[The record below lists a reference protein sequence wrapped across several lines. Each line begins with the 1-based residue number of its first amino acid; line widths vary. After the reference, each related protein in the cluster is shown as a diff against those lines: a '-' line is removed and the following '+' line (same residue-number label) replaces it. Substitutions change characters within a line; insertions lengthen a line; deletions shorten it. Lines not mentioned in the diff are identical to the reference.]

1 MGAYEIGVWAA
12 LRELEIKIHFVAGT
26 SVGALNAAMV
36 AADDFLG
43 AVLLW
48 QNLTTDMVF
57 DISVESSI

>member
-12 LRELEIKIHFVAGT
+12 LRELEIKIHFVAST